1 MSDLIEHILNED
13 YVSAS
18 RVFESKIDNII
29 ESKLYEMKKM
39 VQAEAI
45 GLHGQH
51 YMSNAD
57 WAKYRKKKG
66 PNLGPLDTPTKK
78 GGKRSET
85 GLEQRKRLG
94 FVKASKVLPDPR
106 DRNLDEMIGL
116 PIIPPEKESE
126 YQKKAKKSQ
135 EKAASGQS
143 GSETPRSADAMKK
156 SSDKS
161 KTNPNINAYDYMTK
175 AGREKQKAA
184 RRQAVLDAMSDPKKK
199 ERLQSRLDTAK
210 RYAIN
215 QKIKNTATKFGK
227 AIPGLVGRTLG
238 TDISG

>member
-135 EKAASGQS
+135 KKAQATAAVSDDDFAKHAANAAGEGPS
-143 GSETPRSADAMKK
+143 NPKPETPETPATPKYQRPGMLKRNFN
-156 SSDKS
+156 
-161 KTNPNINAYDYMTK
+161 TLL
-175 AGREKQKAA
+175 GREPGHVDDRTPEEKLKQKGGRVGWAL
-184 RRQAVLDAMSDPKKK
+184 RK
-199 ERLQSRLDTAK
+199 TW
-210 RYAIN
+210 
-215 QKIKNTATKFGK
+215 K
-227 AIPGLVGRTLG
+227 ALG